1 MSACRSCGAPVL
13 WALNGATKRGEPLDA
28 EPRDDGNIE
37 IVAHTEIDGRRVPVA
52 HHLTKDERDQHSLIA
67 RHRYVSHF
75 ATCPNANDWRKRG

>member
-1 MSACRSCGAPVL
+1 MSDRAERRWTVWECDCGN
-13 WALNGATKRGEPLDA
+13 LN
-28 EPRDDGNIE
+28 
-37 IVAHTEIDGRRVPVA
+37 HRRVPVA